1 MLKHSLRR
9 RLLIFTLLMSI
20 TPLVFMGYFGYSN
33 TEKTIIEKEE
43 EKINFFL
50 NNIRGKIVKF
60 FSNTKGDLLFLKG
73 VTEDSLFYSNDN
85 ISDIDKKEL
94 ENIYYHFSKNNK
106 QYAQIRFIDKDG
118 YEIIRI
124 NNNGDNAYIVSNDK
138 LQYKGCSYY
147 YQEALTLKNGEIY
160 ISQLDLNRENGKIE
174 IQLKPMVRYIT
185 PVYIDSDLKG
195 YIVLNLNIQYLFKDI
210 EILKNQNGYEN
221 TIILDSEGY
230 YLLHPNKEKEWG
242 SEVDLNTREN
252 FKADYKEI
260 SKEILMSKEMKIKSV
275 GQNILAWN
283 PVKIIGLDS
292 RKMIIFLKIAK
303 NNYLQPLIDFRN
315 LFIIELI
322 FITLVMIAIA
332 IIISFYIT
340 KPILKIVNAVENIG
354 KGEFDVELD
363 INTGDE
369 LELLGYEIKKMSFQL
384 KNMYRNMEAL
394 VDERTKELKLA
405 HREME
410 IMATRD
416 SLTGLYNRHYFNQ
429 YIQSIADDIK
439 NNYKNMMVLIIDI
452 DKFKYINDNYGHNI
466 GDIILKAVANLL
478 KNSAREKDITVRY
491 GGDEFLVILNNST
504 KVGAE
509 KYIQRVEESLDEWNI
524 NSDILKHQLTLSIG
538 YDEYSS
544 GKHIIEVINNADK
557 MMYENKVYKSQK

>member
-1 MLKHSLRR
+1 
-9 RLLIFTLLMSI
+9 MSI